1 MASPRS
7 LPLKKRRDLGRAAA
21 VVLCV
26 LFAIV
31 GAVPL
36 LLGVLVRTSLVR
48 GWAAEKTS
56 ALLARE
62 LGVTARYKVEVE
74 AWPMMIA
81 LSNVEVDASDGGI
94 PFLRVEHVAARPRP
108 FSLLAGE
115 LDVGEVEIDRPW
127 IRAIVKDGEIANLSY
142 RLPAKSGPG
151 SKDLPFT
158 SLAITEGRVDLTVVS
173 SGTATPENPSP
184 PSDTTHVL
192 AEELDVDVSAE
203 EGGAIEAGL
212 RAGGA
217 SIARVHP
224 MPEHPEEDAVDEDRL
239 CKLVVRARIEGQDI
253 LVRRLAVAGSID
265 FDPDAGT
272 APACSLGQG
281 DWRALDVSLSA
292 LRVSG
297 LSEGKLRASGRVRAK
312 VPVALAHR
320 FVKAP
325 HLTGSVTLDV
335 EAEYDGGRLPIVTGT
350 LSAESPGADGKVFA
364 ETLEAKLNVSESTVR
379 LSSIEAIWGSGKVSI
394 AEAKVEPFAKG
405 KPLSAGPVLVT
416 GMDFP
421 DLIRDL
427 GVHPQAIVGWTLEE
441 VHLPE
446 LKGTLEPLDLSGP
459 ITAHTKDFSVFDR
472 SARRTEKRRMVGLPE
487 ALLRGTFA
495 VKQEGVAFQG
505 FTVDSP
511 GSRTHIAST
520 VMIEFKNRISLEVT
534 EGSKVDL
541 AEVGPLTDIPI
552 AGVAT
557 VKASMHSA
565 MNHPKLTGD
574 ISVQDF
580 VFGGLPVGQVESGK
594 WEFEPLKLLLT
605 DVHVSKRRPENQPN
619 GPYSRFHASRARFA
633 FDEGAKV
640 LVDADVDTKDSP
652 HLEVHD
658 LLDVFNMDKL
668 SVGGRM
674 VSDPRWSEIHAR
686 AVGNVHVHF
695 AAGGR
700 EDRCGKGILRV
711 DGDLHL
717 EDTALYGE
725 TYDEGDLELGMV
737 WDDRDAGANGMK
749 LDVRSAILRKGAGSI
764 TATAVVRHGGVLR
777 AQAIAS
783 GLPIGSLD
791 VLGAWGK
798 KFDGTISA
806 VARVGGRLD
815 AMNGLVDVEVSRVR
829 VGPATLD
836 PSHFAV
842 EIVPKQ
848 SASPKA
854 AASSSAAATA
864 SAAPVDVEAAE
875 LKRAQERGCDNAVG
889 TAFDYAVHQSD
900 VTGGDYV
907 VNGALFGEQIA
918 MRDVRISQQKR
929 KDVRGAIDLKELDLG
944 VLANLIPGVA
954 FSASPPSGKLSAA
967 LDVKHVF
974 LLDLPRSDVTLSVSK
989 LEVAR
994 GGQMVKLLAQTG
1006 PIKLAGNTLEVPGLR
1021 LEGRASSG
1029 LAGVLVAE
1037 GKVERALTAPSLDA
1051 KIGVEPMSLS
1061 KISADLPGVERAS
1074 GIVDAQL
1081 RMQGPLDAIRYTGA
1095 AKLKNGE
1102 LSLKGLPVGLNDVQV
1117 EIEIGA
1123 GDIRI
1128 KRAVAKI
1135 GAGTIS
1141 VTGGVPI
1148 HGLDLGTANAKITVK
1163 DVKLPV
1169 AEGVQITAD
1178 AQLEA
1183 TLRPTAD
1190 DADQRLPEVK
1200 GDVQLTSFSYTRP
1213 IELAVNLGQL
1223 GSRTRTAVE
1232 TYDPKNDSLRF
1243 DLSVTSPKPLRFAN
1257 NLVEMQLEVVD
1268 PGIVLSGTN
1277 QRYGARGLLRILPQ
1291 SKLRLRDHDFEVKE
1305 GSVRFDDPNR
1315 IAPKVD
1321 VRATTE
1327 YRRGTSLSAE
1337 TTAAPTTGTGGA
1349 TGSQSANL
1357 WRIAMH
1363 AYGNA
1368 DALKVDL
1375 SSDPALRQE
1384 DIVLL
1389 LTLGVTRAEMEQGLA
1404 SSVGDTVA
1412 PVGLEAL
1419 STLTGADKAV
1429 KTIVPIIDEFRFG
1442 TAYSVR
1448 LGRTQPMVTIGKRLT
1463 DSVRATVTTGV
1474 TENRDVKATIEWR
1487 LDRGVSIQGSY
1498 DNSSDTFGLP
1508 IGNLGA
1514 DLRWRIDFE

>member
-7 LPLKKRRDLGRAAA
+7 LPLKKRRDIGRAAA

-48 GWAAEKTS
+48 GWAARETS

-62 LGVTARYKVEVE
+62 LGVTARYTVEVE

-81 LSNVEVDASDGGI
+81 LSNVAVDASDGGL
-94 PFLRVEHVAARPRP
+94 PFLRVERVAARPRP

-127 IRAIVKDGEIANLSY
+127 IRAVVKDGEIANLSY
-142 RLPAKSGPG
+142 KLPPSSGPG
-151 SKDLPFT
+151 SKELPFT
-158 SLAITEGRVDLTVVS
+158 SLAITEGRVDLTVMS
-173 SGTATPENPSP
+173 TAAPSADATPSP
-184 PSDTTHVL
+184 PPTTMHLL

-217 SIARVHP
+217 TITRVHP
-224 MPEHPEEDAVDEDRL
+224 MPEHPEEDAIDEDRL
-239 CKLVVRARIEGQDI
+239 CKLVVRVRVEGQDV
-253 LVRRLAVAGSID
+253 LVRRLSMAGSVD

-272 APACSLGQG
+272 TPACALPQG

-292 LRVSG
+292 FRVSG
-297 LSEGKLRASGRVRAK
+297 LSEGKLRAAGRVRAK
-312 VPVALAHR
+312 VPLALAHR

-325 HLTGSVTLDV
+325 HLTGSATVDV
-335 EAEYDGGRLPIVTGT
+335 EVEYDGGRLPIVTGT
-350 LSAESPGADGKVFA
+350 LAAESPGADGKLFA
-364 ETLEAKLNVSESTVR
+364 ETLQAKVHVSDSAVR
-379 LSSIEAIWGSGKVSI
+379 LSDIEAIWGSGKVSI
-394 AEAKVEPFAKG
+394 TEAKIEPFAKG
-405 KPLSAGPVLVT
+405 RPLFAGPVTVV

-427 GVHPQAIVGWTLEE
+427 GVHPQAIVGWSLKE
-441 VHLPE
+441 VHIPE
-446 LKGTLEPLDLSGP
+446 FKGTLEPLDLSGQL
-459 ITAHTKDFSVFDR
+459 TAQTEDFAVFDR
-472 SARRTEKRRMVGLPE
+472 SVRRPEKKRMIGLPE
-487 ALLRGTFA
+487 AALRGTFA

-505 FTVDSP
+505 FTVDTP
-511 GSRTHIAST
+511 GSRTHLAST
-520 VMIEFKNRISLEVT
+520 VMIEFKNRISLEIT

-541 AEVGPLTDIPI
+541 AEVGPLTEIPI
-552 AGVAT
+552 AGIAN
-557 VKASMHSA
+557 VKASMHSPLT
-565 MNHPKLTGD
+565 HPKLTGD

-594 WEFEPLKLLLT
+594 WEFEPLKLILT
-605 DVHVSKRRPENQPN
+605 DLHISKRRPEIAAG
-619 GPYSRFHASRARFA
+619 GPFSRFRVSRARIA

-640 LVDADVDTKDSP
+640 LIDADVDTNEAP

-658 LLDVFNMDKL
+658 LLEIFNMDKV
-668 SVGGRM
+668 SYQGRTLP
-674 VSDPRWSEIHAR
+674 DPRWSEIHAR

-695 AAGGR
+695 ASGGR
-700 EDRCGKGILRV
+700 EDRCGQGFLRV
-711 DGDLHL
+711 DGGLHL
-717 EDTALYGE
+717 LRPELYGE
-725 TYDEGDLELGMV
+725 TYDEGDLELGLV
-737 WDDRDAGANGMK
+737 WDDRGAGANGMK
-749 LDVRSAILRKGAGSI
+749 LDVRSAILRKGTGSI

-777 AQAIAS
+777 AQALAS
-783 GLPIGSLD
+783 GVPIGSLD
-791 VLGAWGK
+791 VLGKWGK

-806 VARVGGRLD
+806 VARIGGRLD

-829 VGPATLD
+829 VGARTLD

-848 SASPKA
+848 GAAQKP
-854 AASSSAAATA
+854 AASATVA
-864 SAAPVDVEAAE
+864 FADAEALE
-875 LKRAQERGCDNAVG
+875 LKRAQDRACDNPAG
-889 TAFDYAVHQSD
+889 AAFDYGVLASD
-900 VTGGDYV
+900 QTGGDYV

-918 MRDVRISQQKR
+918 LRDVRVSQQKR
-929 KDVRGAIDLKELDLG
+929 KDVRGAIDLKDLDLG
-944 VLANLIPGVA
+944 ALANLIPGVA
-954 FSASPPSGKLSAA
+954 FSASPPEGKLSAS

-974 LLDLPRSDVTLSVSK
+974 LTDLAKSDVTLSISK
-989 LEVAR
+989 LALAR
-994 GGQMVKLLAQTG
+994 GGQTVKLLAQTA
-1006 PIKLAGNTLEVPGLR
+1006 PITLAANTLTVPGLR

-1029 LAGVLVAE
+1029 LSGVLVAD

-1051 KIGVEPMSLS
+1051 TIAVEPMSLS

-1074 GIVDAQL
+1074 GVVDAQL
-1081 RMQGPLDAIRYTGA
+1081 RMQGPLDAIRYSGA

-1102 LSLKGLPVGLNDVQV
+1102 LSVKGLPVGLNDVQV
-1117 EIEIGA
+1117 EITVGD

-1135 GAGTIS
+1135 GAGTLA
-1141 VTGGVPI
+1141 VTGSVPI
-1148 HGLDLGTANAKITVK
+1148 HGTDLGTATARITAR

-1169 AEGVQITAD
+1169 ADGVQLTAD
-1178 AQLEA
+1178 ADLEA
-1183 TLRPTAD
+1183 TLRPTLED
-1190 DADQRLPEVK
+1190 SEQRLPEVK
-1200 GDVQLTSFSYTRP
+1200 GSVQLKSFSYTRP

-1223 GSRTRTAVE
+1223 TSRTRTAVE
-1232 TYDPKNDSLRF
+1232 TYDPKNDVLRF

-1257 NLVEMQLEVVD
+1257 NLVDMQLEVVD
-1268 PGIVLSGTN
+1268 PGLVLSGTN
-1277 QRYGARGLLRILPQ
+1277 QRFGARGQLRILPQ

-1305 GSVRFDDPNR
+1305 GSVRFEDPNR

-1321 VRATTE
+1321 VRASTE
-1327 YRRGTSLSAE
+1327 YRRGTSLTSAE
-1337 TTAAPTTGTGGA
+1337 TTAAPTTGGGGA

-1357 WRIAMH
+1357 WRIVMH

-1404 SSVGDTVA
+1404 SSVSDTVA

-1487 LDRGVSIQGSY
+1487 LNRGVSIQGSY

-1514 DLRWRIDFE
+1514 DLRWRLDFE